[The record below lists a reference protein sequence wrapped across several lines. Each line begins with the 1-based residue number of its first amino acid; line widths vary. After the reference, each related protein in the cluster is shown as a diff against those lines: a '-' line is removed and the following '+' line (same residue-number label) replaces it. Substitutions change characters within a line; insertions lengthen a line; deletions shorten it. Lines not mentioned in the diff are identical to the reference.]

1 MSKITIPVHTREKH
15 DLQEF
20 FCLLTKRCNSKCDF
34 CIEKEVNTGGFLSW
48 KDFKKSVEFAKEH
61 ELNNFFLHGGEPTMH
76 PDIVKF
82 AKYAKSEGLTVKMFS
97 NGILYNVLKEL
108 DGIVDEIKISYR
120 GEISLRYKQ
129 SEWNTKLYLGIL
141 ATEREFPTEEDL
153 LSFVKYARDLTGMEV
168 YVNTMNP
175 VNQGSYDNQM
185 VSYLEER
192 FLTLP
197 ESEIFSSYHK
207 AGFYLTD
214 GTRVRMGNKSMNP
227 GHPKYSMSPDGSIH
241 DHFEHDINKI
251 THDESL
257 DEKLQAGRV
266 RLQKLRELK

>member
-34 CIEKEVNTGGFLSW
+34 CIEKEVNTGGF
-48 KDFKKSVEFAKEH
+48 
-61 ELNNFFLHGGEPTMH
+61 
-76 PDIVKF
+76 
-82 AKYAKSEGLTVKMFS
+82 
-97 NGILYNVLKEL
+97 
-108 DGIVDEIKISYR
+108 VDEIKISYR

-129 SEWNTKLYLGIL
+129 SEWKTKLYLGIL

-175 VNQGSYDNQM
+175 VNQGSYDTQM

-207 AGFYLTD
+207 AGFYLPD

-227 GHPKYSMSPDGSIH
+227 GHPKYSMNPDGSIH

>member
-34 CIEKEVNTGGFLSW
+34 CIEKEVNTGGF
-48 KDFKKSVEFAKEH
+48 
-61 ELNNFFLHGGEPTMH
+61 
-76 PDIVKF
+76 
-82 AKYAKSEGLTVKMFS
+82 
-97 NGILYNVLKEL
+97 
-108 DGIVDEIKISYR
+108 VDEIKISYR

-129 SEWNTKLYLGIL
+129 SEWKTKLYLGIL

-207 AGFYLTD
+207 AGFYLPD

-227 GHPKYSMSPDGSIH
+227 GHPKYSMNPDGSIH

>member
-1 MSKITIPVHTREKH
+1 MSKITIPVHKREKH

-48 KDFKKSVEFAKEH
+48 EDFKKS
-61 ELNNFFLHGGEPTMH
+61 
-76 PDIVKF
+76 VKF

-207 AGFYLTD
+207 AGFYLPD

-227 GHPKYSMSPDGSIH
+227 GHPKYSMNPDGSIH